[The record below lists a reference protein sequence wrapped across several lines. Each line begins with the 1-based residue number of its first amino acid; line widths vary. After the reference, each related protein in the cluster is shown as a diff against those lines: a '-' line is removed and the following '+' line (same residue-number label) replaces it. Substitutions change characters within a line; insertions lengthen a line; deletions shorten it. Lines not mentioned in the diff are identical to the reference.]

1 MIDALDEV
9 LRRLLIREIP
19 IKNGEIDI
27 QFKQPNRNWSA
38 QLSRPTLNLYL
49 YDLRENIQLRQP
61 SPLWSGVGPQKNGK
75 ISQRLPAVR
84 LDLHYVMTVWVNE
97 PTDEHHLLARALM
110 ALFRYPYLPEDLFPE
125 ILLAQPSPI
134 QLRVAQPDHLQET
147 SLFWSALDNEI
158 KPSIDCTI
166 TCALDPYQPITTPLV
181 RERVLIFRNVST
193 GATESPGPTLWTVE
207 GRVAGSGAKGSRS
220 MSLLERG
227 LEIPLRP
234 DGSFTITNL
243 PAGTYTVEISAS
255 GAKPWQQELT
265 VPSPEYLIG

>member
-38 QLSRPTLNLYL
+38 RLSRPTLNLYL
-49 YDLRENIQLRQP
+49 YDLRENTQLRQP
-61 SPLWSGVGPQKNGK
+61 SPLWAGVGAQKGNA
-75 ISQRLPAVR
+75 IRQQRPAVR
-84 LDLHYVMTVWVNE
+84 LDLHYVLTAWVTE
-97 PTDEHHLLARALM
+97 PTDEHHLLSRTLM

-134 QLRVAQPDHLQET
+134 QLQAAQPDHLQET

-158 KPSIDCTI
+158 KPSIDCTL
-166 TCALDPYQPITTPLV
+166 TCALNPYQPITTPLV
-181 RERVLIFRNVST
+181 RERLLIFRNTST
-193 GATESPGPTLWTVE
+193 GATESPGPTLWTVT
-207 GRVAGSGAKGSRS
+207 GRVQGSGAKESRR
-220 MSLLERG
+220 MSLVERG

-234 DGSFTITNL
+234 DGSFTITDL
-243 PAGTYTVEISAS
+243 PAGVYTVEISGS
-255 GAKPWQQELT
+255 GEKSWQQQFT